1 MLDDLRTYLQMATGM
16 TEATTAKAK
25 EVVSGL
31 LSTGLSLSSKAVPA
45 PEMMGQVQE
54 LADDLVATSK
64 NNRDMLTAM
73 IRAEVDKAVGRMGFV
88 REDELAAL
96 RRHVQRLE
104 RQVAD
109 LEQQAASAP
118 APSPAPWPT
127 PDPAEPDA
135 QDAPADVVGEAQGL
149 DALLARSRHLD
160 HGKLAGERIALHRE
174 IGHRMHRNHAVELVL
189 DLLDHR
195 RCAAGHDG
203 DARDVL
209 FMLRLG
215 DGERLDVVAAARE
228 QADDAGE
235 HAGLVVDDDGEG
247 VGLDQR
253 LGGVEEIGRARGL
266 KLSVHVFFSVP

>member
-73 IRAEVDKAVGRMGFV
+73 IRAEVDRAVGRMGFV

-109 LEQQAASAP
+109 LERQAPPAP
-118 APSPAPWPT
+118 AP
-127 PDPAEPDA
+127 DA
-135 QDAPADVVGEAQGL
+135 QEAPADVVGE
-149 DALLARSRHLD
+149 
-160 HGKLAGERIALHRE
+160 E
-174 IGHRMHRNHAVELVL
+174 VEPAP
-189 DLLDHR
+189 
-195 RCAAGHDG
+195 AAP
-203 DARDVL
+203 
-209 FMLRLG
+209 
-215 DGERLDVVAAARE
+215 EPVVEAATE
-228 QADDAGE
+228 PPKKKKKKII
-235 HAGLVVDDDGEG
+235 VDPG
-247 VGLDQR
+247 
-253 LGGVEEIGRARGL
+253 A
-266 KLSVHVFFSVP
+266 